1 MTTYDSR
8 NEEFIRRMVQ
18 RTTLKKPSDDFTSR
32 IMDRVMADSLP
43 AKSYISNIYW
53 YLIAGAAS
61 VAVLM
66 MVFPSWTLFD
76 LDFSAGTASPE
87 KFAGIL
93 DAATHMM
100 SGFTALFTGLK
111 NGSVFLFVATALGLL
126 FGLDQL
132 LKHFT
137 PNKHFIF

>member
-18 RTTLKKPSDDFTSR
+18 RTALKKPSDDFTSR
-32 IMDRVMADSLP
+32 IMEIVMADSIP

-61 VAVLM
+61 VAVM
-66 MVFPSWTLFD
+66 MMIFPSWTLFD

-87 KFAGIL
+87 KFAGML
-93 DAATHMM
+93 NSATHMM
-100 SGFTALFTGLK
+100 SGFTALFTGFK
-111 NGSVFLFVATALGLL
+111 NGSVFLLVAIALGLL
-126 FGLDQL
+126 FGIDQV
-132 LKHFT
+132 LKKFT
-137 PNKHFIF
+137 PDKHFIF

>member
-32 IMDRVMADSLP
+32 IMERVMADSLP

-87 KFAGIL
+87 KFAGLL

-111 NGSVFLFVATALGLL
+111 NGSVFLFVAIALGLL

-137 PNKHFIF
+137 PDKHFIF

>member
-1 MTTYDSR
+1 MTTYDNR
-8 NEEFIRRMVQ
+8 NEDFIRRMVQ
-18 RTTLKKPSDDFTSR
+18 RTTLIKPSDDFTSR
-32 IMDRVMADSLP
+32 IMERVMADSIP
-43 AKSYISNIYW
+43 SKSYISNIYW

-61 VAVLM
+61 VAVM
-66 MVFPSWTLFD
+66 MMIFPSWTLFD

-93 DAATHMM
+93 NAATHMM

-111 NGSVFLFVATALGLL
+111 NGSVFIFVAIAMGLL
-126 FGLDQL
+126 FGIDQL

-137 PNKHFIF
+137 PDKHFIF

>member
-32 IMDRVMADSLP
+32 IMERVMADSLP

-61 VAVLM
+61 VAVMM

-87 KFAGIL
+87 KFAGLL
-93 DAATHMM
+93 DAATNMM

-111 NGSVFLFVATALGLL
+111 NGSVFLFVAIALGLL

-137 PNKHFIF
+137 PDKHFIF

>member
-18 RTTLKKPSDDFTSR
+18 RTTLNKPSDDFTNR
-32 IMDRVMADSLP
+32 IMERVLAEAIP

-61 VAVLM
+61 VAVM
-66 MVFPSWTLFD
+66 MMIFPSWTLFD
-76 LDFSAGTASPE
+76 LDFSAGAASPE

-93 DAATHMM
+93 NAATHMM
-100 SGFTALFTGLK
+100 SGFTALFTGFK
-111 NGSVFLFVATALGLL
+111 NGSVFLFVAIAMALL
-126 FGLDQL
+126 FGIDQL
-132 LKHFT
+132 LKKFT
-137 PNKHFIF
+137 PDKHFIF

>member
-32 IMDRVMADSLP
+32 ILERVLADSIP
-43 AKSYISNIYW
+43 VKSYISNIYW

-61 VAVLM
+61 VAVM
-66 MVFPSWTLFD
+66 MMIFPSWTLFD
-76 LDFSAGTASPE
+76 LDFSAGAASPE
-87 KFAGIL
+87 KFSSIL
-93 DAATHMM
+93 NAATRMM

-111 NGSVFLFVATALGLL
+111 NGSVFLFVAIAMALL
-126 FGLDQL
+126 FGIDQL
-132 LKHFT
+132 LKKFT
-137 PNKHFIF
+137 PDKHFIF

>member
-93 DAATHMM
+93 NAATHMM

-111 NGSVFLFVATALGLL
+111 NGSVFLFVAIALGLL

-137 PNKHFIF
+137 PDKHFIF